1 MWCSLQLYANSSPI
15 FLFICSCRV
24 WSSCDCIKTLIPKVN
39 VIQTS
44 LLCFFRYSLVYVD
57 SMASSFSFFFCSSS
71 SILAFYMIIIKDWH
85 INDSVFSNTKP
96 NFSMTC
102 LFFFIFSILPY
113 LYIHV
118 SANTQENM
126 LITNT
131 GFKQNGGLEQS
142 KRWWSN
148 SAPFCLKCRTK
159 AQQQ

>member
-57 SMASSFSFFFCSSS
+57 SMASSFSFFCSSSS

-102 LFFFIFSILPY
+102 LFFLYLAYCLTFIY
-113 LYIHV
+113 TWARIHRKTCWSPTQDSNRTEDSSSLSGGGV
-118 SANTQENM
+118 IVPPSA
-126 LITNT
+126 
-131 GFKQNGGLEQS
+131 
-142 KRWWSN
+142 
-148 SAPFCLKCRTK
+148 
-159 AQQQ
+159 